1 MSRKLAKN
9 ALHLTVLWAFAVAQ
23 PLFDLLGKT
32 PEFFVV
38 RGSTGGDVVVFAL
51 VLTLAPPAV
60 LAGIEALAGLVSSRA
75 ASATHLVLVALL
87 SAVLADEVIRK
98 HTHSTL
104 LVFLTAALLGAAFAV
119 AYARTRAIPLI
130 LTVLAPVPVIFLGV
144 FLARSPIAKLD
155 GTAKALSIGAPRRD
169 PPIVVVIFDEFP
181 VTSLMDGRRRVDAG
195 RFPNFAAL
203 ARQATWYRNAT
214 SVHEYTTEAVPAIM
228 TGLYPK
234 ERALPL
240 AKDHPDSLFTFLAS
254 RYREDVYESVT
265 QICPMTICPRRRASF
280 SDRMRS
286 LADDLEVVYGHLVLP
301 KRLEDRL
308 PSVSNTWQDFGGLN
322 HQNGES
328 TERNPLILKSAT
340 ELNSEVGQQMW
351 RDQRF
356 TWEAWV
362 DRIEPS
368 SRPTLYLMHLLM
380 PHYPWRYLPDGKQY
394 GNSNGIDGLQND
406 RWALDPWIVAQGWQR
421 HLFQAGFTDRLLG
434 SLMGRLKR
442 EGIWNQAL
450 VAVLADHG
458 VSFIPGEHRR
468 AVDDGNLPDIAS
480 IPLFVKYPDERRGRI
495 SDKNAESVD
504 VVPTIADVLG
514 VRLPYRVDGISLR
527 SPRGHEAVVVREGP
541 GGDVTGSAVR
551 VHRAKYATLSR
562 QLELFGSGS
571 WAHVYSMGPHREL
584 IGRAVPASTPRS
596 AVSVTIDGESL
607 LRDVDLGSLLS
618 PGHVSGRVSRGP
630 LDLAV
635 AVNGR
640 VAAVTRT
647 FNVDGD
653 QHFGAFVPDKAFRQ
667 GANQVDVYAVRDGRL
682 ERLRGGVSGASW
694 TLQHGVLR
702 NGGRVVRIQPGALH
716 GRVEDWFNESD
727 TVRVGGWAADT
738 VGGRLVDNVLVFRGD
753 TFVYSGTTTVGRRG
767 LPFGDTPPTEAVRM
781 GFAFDL
787 PRSLIDD
794 GPLRFFGVRG
804 GVASELGYVKRFP
817 WRP

>member
-1 MSRKLAKN
+1 MSRTLGKN

-23 PLFDLLGKT
+23 PLFELLGKT
-32 PEFFVV
+32 PEFFVA

-51 VLTLAPPAV
+51 VLAVAAPAALV
-60 LAGIEALAGLVSSRA
+60 GVEALAGLASSRA

-87 SAVLADEVIRK
+87 SAVIADEVIRK

-119 AYARTRAIPLI
+119 AYARTRAIPLV
-130 LTVLAPVPVIFLGV
+130 LTVLAPVPLIFLGV
-144 FLARSPIAKLD
+144 FLARSPIAKLE
-155 GTAKALSIGAPRRD
+155 GTAKALSIAAPRRD

-214 SVHEYTTEAVPAIM
+214 SVHEDTTEAVPAIM
-228 TGLYPK
+228 TGLYP
-234 ERALPL
+234 RDGSLPL
-240 AKDHPDSLFTFLAS
+240 AKDHPDSVFTLLAS

-265 QICPMTICPRRRASF
+265 QICPTKICPRRRASF
-280 SDRMRS
+280 LDRIHS

-301 KRLEDRL
+301 KRLEDGL
-308 PSVSNTWQDFGGLN
+308 PSVSNTWQDFGGSS
-322 HQNGES
+322 HTNGAEQD
-328 TERNPLILKSAT
+328 PLILKSAT
-340 ELNSEVGQQMW
+340 DLNSEVGRQMW

-356 TWEAWV
+356 TWDAWV

-368 SRPTLYLMHLLM
+368 SGPTLYLMHLLM
-380 PHYPWRYLPDGKQY
+380 PHYPWRYLPNGKQY
-394 GNSNGIDGLQND
+394 GTASGIDGLQHD
-406 RWALDPWIVAQGWQR
+406 RWAQDRWIVAQGWQR

-468 AVDDGNLPDIAS
+468 DVDDGNLPDIAS
-480 IPLFVKYPDERRGRI
+480 IPLFVKYPGERRGRI
-495 SDKNAESVD
+495 SDKSAESVD
-504 VVPTIADVLG
+504 LVPTIADVLG
-514 VRLPYRVDGISLR
+514 VRLPYQVDGISLR
-527 SPRGHEAVVVREGP
+527 SPRQHEEVVVRAP
-541 GGDVTGSAVR
+541 QGDAATGSAVR
-551 VHRAKYATLSR
+551 VHRAKYATLGR

-571 WAHVYSMGPHREL
+571 WAHVYSMGPNREL
-584 IGRAVPASTPRS
+584 IGRTVPASTPRS
-596 AVSVTIDGESL
+596 AVSVTIDGENL
-607 LRDVDLGSLLS
+607 FRDVDLGSPLS
-618 PGHVSGRVSRGP
+618 PGHVSGSVSRGP

-647 FNVDGD
+647 FDVDGD

-667 GANQVDVYAVRDGRL
+667 GANQVDVYAVRDRRL
-682 ERLRGGVSGASW
+682 ERLDGGVSGASW
-694 TLQHGVLR
+694 TLQHGTLR
-702 NGGRVVRIQPGALH
+702 NGGHVVRIQPGALH
-716 GRVEDWFNESD
+716 GRVEDWFNERD

-787 PRSLIDD
+787 PRSLIGD
-794 GPLRFFGVRG
+794 GPLRFFGIRG
-804 GVASELGYVKRFP
+804 GVASELAYVKRFP

>member
-1 MSRKLAKN
+1 MSRTLGKN

-23 PLFDLLGKT
+23 PLFELLGKT
-32 PEFFVV
+32 PEFFVA

-51 VLTLAPPAV
+51 VLAVAAPAALV
-60 LAGIEALAGLVSSRA
+60 GVEALAGLASSRA

-87 SAVLADEVIRK
+87 SAVIADEVIRK

-119 AYARTRAIPLI
+119 AYARTRAVPLV
-130 LTVLAPVPVIFLGV
+130 LTVLAPVPLIFLGV
-144 FLARSPIAKLD
+144 FLARSPIAKLE
-155 GTAKALSIGAPRRD
+155 GTAKALSIAAPRRD

-214 SVHEYTTEAVPAIM
+214 SVHEDTTEAVPAIM
-228 TGLYPK
+228 TGLYP
-234 ERALPL
+234 RDGSLPL
-240 AKDHPDSLFTFLAS
+240 AKDHPDSVFTLLAS
-254 RYREDVYESVT
+254 RYHEDVYESVT
-265 QICPMTICPRRRASF
+265 QICPTKICPRRRASF
-280 SDRMRS
+280 LDRIHS

-301 KRLEDRL
+301 KRLEDGL
-308 PSVSNTWQDFGGLN
+308 PSVSNTWQDFGGSS
-322 HQNGES
+322 HTNGAEQD
-328 TERNPLILKSAT
+328 PLILKSAT
-340 ELNSEVGQQMW
+340 DLNSEVGRQMW

-356 TWEAWV
+356 TWDAWV
-362 DRIEPS
+362 DRIEPG

-380 PHYPWRYLPDGKQY
+380 PHYPWRYLPNGKQY
-394 GNSNGIDGLQND
+394 GTASGIDGLQHD
-406 RWALDPWIVAQGWQR
+406 RWAQDRWIVAQGWQR

-434 SLMGRLKR
+434 SLMRRLKR

-468 AVDDGNLPDIAS
+468 DVDDGNLPDIAS
-480 IPLFVKYPDERRGRI
+480 IPLFVKYPGERRGRI
-495 SDKNAESVD
+495 SDKSAESVD
-504 VVPTIADVLG
+504 LVPTIADVLG

-527 SPRGHEAVVVREGP
+527 SARQHQEVVVRAP
-541 GGDVTGSAVR
+541 QGDAATGSAVR
-551 VHRAKYATLSR
+551 VHRAKYATLGR
-562 QLELFGSGS
+562 QVELFGSGS
-571 WAHVYSMGPHREL
+571 WAHVYSMGPNREL
-584 IGRAVPASTPRS
+584 IGRTVPASTPRS
-596 AVSVTIDGESL
+596 AVSVTIDGENL
-607 LRDVDLGSLLS
+607 FRDVDLGSPLS
-618 PGHVSGRVSRGP
+618 PGHVSGSVSRGP

-647 FNVDGD
+647 FDVDGD

-682 ERLRGGVSGASW
+682 ERLDGGASRASW
-694 TLQHGVLR
+694 TLQHGTLR
-702 NGGRVVRIQPGALH
+702 NGGHVVRIQPGALH
-716 GRVEDWFNESD
+716 GRVEDWFNERD

-767 LPFGDTPPTEAVRM
+767 VPFGDTPPTEAVRM

-787 PRSLIDD
+787 PRSLIGD
-794 GPLRFFGVRG
+794 GPLRFFAIRG
-804 GVASELGYVKRFP
+804 GVASELAYVKRFP

>member
-1 MSRKLAKN
+1 MSRTLGKN

-23 PLFDLLGKT
+23 PLFELLGKT
-32 PEFFVV
+32 PEFFVA

-51 VLTLAPPAV
+51 VLAVAAPAALV
-60 LAGIEALAGLVSSRA
+60 GVEALAGLASSRA

-87 SAVLADEVIRK
+87 SAVIADEVIRK

-119 AYARTRAIPLI
+119 AYARTRAIPLV
-130 LTVLAPVPVIFLGV
+130 LTVLAPVPLIFLGV
-144 FLARSPIAKLD
+144 FLARSPIAKLE
-155 GTAKALSIGAPRRD
+155 GTAKALSIAAPRRD

-214 SVHEYTTEAVPAIM
+214 SVHEDTTEAVPAIM
-228 TGLYPK
+228 TGLYP
-234 ERALPL
+234 RDGSLPL
-240 AKDHPDSLFTFLAS
+240 AKDHPDSVFTLLAS

-265 QICPMTICPRRRASF
+265 QICPTKICPRRRASF
-280 SDRMRS
+280 LDRIHS

-301 KRLEDRL
+301 KRLEDGL
-308 PSVSNTWQDFGGLN
+308 PSVSNTWQDFGGSS
-322 HQNGES
+322 HTNGAEQD
-328 TERNPLILKSAT
+328 PLILKSAT
-340 ELNSEVGQQMW
+340 DLNSEVGRQMW

-356 TWEAWV
+356 TWDAWV
-362 DRIEPS
+362 DRIEPG

-380 PHYPWRYLPDGKQY
+380 PHYPWRYLPNGKQY
-394 GNSNGIDGLQND
+394 GTASGIDGLQHD
-406 RWALDPWIVAQGWQR
+406 RWAQDRWIVAQGWQR

-468 AVDDGNLPDIAS
+468 DVDDGNLPDIAS
-480 IPLFVKYPDERRGRI
+480 IPLFVKYPGERRGRI
-495 SDKNAESVD
+495 SDKSAESVD
-504 VVPTIADVLG
+504 LVPTIADVLG

-527 SPRGHEAVVVREGP
+527 SARQHQEVVVRAP
-541 GGDVTGSAVR
+541 RGDAATGSAVR
-551 VHRAKYATLSR
+551 VHRAKYATLGR
-562 QLELFGSGS
+562 QVELFGSGS
-571 WAHVYSMGPHREL
+571 WAHVYSMGPNREL
-584 IGRAVPASTPRS
+584 IGRTVPASTPRS
-596 AVSVTIDGESL
+596 AVSVTIDGENL
-607 LRDVDLGSLLS
+607 FRDVDLGSPLS
-618 PGHVSGRVSRGP
+618 PGHVSGSVSRGP

-647 FNVDGD
+647 FDVDGD

-682 ERLRGGVSGASW
+682 ERLDGGVSGASW
-694 TLQHGVLR
+694 TLQHGTLR
-702 NGGRVVRIQPGALH
+702 NGGHVVRIQPGALH
-716 GRVEDWFNESD
+716 GRVEDWFNERD

-767 LPFGDTPPTEAVRM
+767 VPFGDTPPTEAVRM

-787 PRSLIDD
+787 PRSLIGD
-794 GPLRFFGVRG
+794 GPLRFFAIRG
-804 GVASELGYVKRFP
+804 GVASELAYVKRFP

>member
-1 MSRKLAKN
+1 MSRTLGKN

-23 PLFDLLGKT
+23 PLFELLGKT
-32 PEFFVV
+32 PEFFVA

-51 VLTLAPPAV
+51 VLAVAAPAALV
-60 LAGIEALAGLVSSRA
+60 GVEALAGLASSRA

-87 SAVLADEVIRK
+87 SAVIADEVIRK

-119 AYARTRAIPLI
+119 AYARTRAIPLV
-130 LTVLAPVPVIFLGV
+130 LTVLAPVPLIFLGV
-144 FLARSPIAKLD
+144 FLARSPIAKLE
-155 GTAKALSIGAPRRD
+155 GTAKALSIAAPRRD

-214 SVHEYTTEAVPAIM
+214 SVHEDTTEAVPAIM
-228 TGLYPK
+228 TGLYP
-234 ERALPL
+234 RDGSLPL
-240 AKDHPDSLFTFLAS
+240 AKDHPDSVFTLLAS

-265 QICPMTICPRRRASF
+265 QICPTKICPRRRASF
-280 SDRMRS
+280 LDRIHS

-301 KRLEDRL
+301 KRLEDGL
-308 PSVSNTWQDFGGLN
+308 PSVSNTWQDFGGSS
-322 HQNGES
+322 HTNGAEQD
-328 TERNPLILKSAT
+328 PLILKSAT
-340 ELNSEVGQQMW
+340 DLNSEVGRQMW

-356 TWEAWV
+356 TWDAWV

-368 SRPTLYLMHLLM
+368 SGPTLYLMHLLM
-380 PHYPWRYLPDGKQY
+380 PHYPWRYLPNGKQY
-394 GNSNGIDGLQND
+394 GTASGIDGLQHD
-406 RWALDPWIVAQGWQR
+406 RWAQDRWIVAQGWQR

-468 AVDDGNLPDIAS
+468 DVDDGNLPDIAS
-480 IPLFVKYPDERRGRI
+480 IPLFVKYPGERRGRI
-495 SDKNAESVD
+495 SDKSAESVD
-504 VVPTIADVLG
+504 LVPTIADVLG
-514 VRLPYRVDGISLR
+514 VRLPYQVDGISLR
-527 SPRGHEAVVVREGP
+527 SPRQHEEVVVRAPQGNAA
-541 GGDVTGSAVR
+541 TGSAVR
-551 VHRAKYATLSR
+551 VHRAKYATLGR

-571 WAHVYSMGPHREL
+571 WAHVYSMGPNREL
-584 IGRAVPASTPRS
+584 IGRTVPASTPRS
-596 AVSVTIDGESL
+596 AVSVTIDGENL
-607 LRDVDLGSLLS
+607 FRDVDLGSPLS
-618 PGHVSGRVSRGP
+618 PGHVSGSVSRGP

-647 FNVDGD
+647 FDVDGD

-667 GANQVDVYAVRDGRL
+667 GANQVDVYAVRDRRL
-682 ERLRGGVSGASW
+682 ERLDGGVSGASW
-694 TLQHGVLR
+694 TLQHGTLR
-702 NGGRVVRIQPGALH
+702 NGGHVARIQPGALH
-716 GRVEDWFNESD
+716 GRVEDWFNERD

-738 VGGRLVDNVLVFRGD
+738 VGGHLVDNVLVFRGD

-767 LPFGDTPPTEAVRM
+767 LPFGHTPPTEAVRM

-787 PRSLIDD
+787 PRSLIGD
-794 GPLRFFGVRG
+794 GPLRFFGIRG
-804 GVASELGYVKRFP
+804 GVASELAYVKRFP